1 MSYRTRQVLA
11 IFIVLV
17 IAFGWLITV
26 KGIGPID
33 SIKDRMSLGLDI
45 KGGVYVVMEADKK
58 DIKKM
63 DDDQLREVME
73 QTQTV
78 IENRINANGLGE
90 PTITIEGDNRLRVE
104 IPEVEDPEEA
114 IELIGATAKLQ
125 FMLADGT
132 VVLEGDNVKNAE
144 AGRDDQSTGYAVNLK
159 FDNEGANK
167 FGEAT
172 TKAYNGEVTSTM
184 EGVGNGAIAIVLDGN
199 IISAP
204 NVNEPILG
212 GKCTITGD
220 FTQEE
225 AQLLAAQINGGSLPI
240 TLNEVSSSV
249 QSASIGYK
257 ALEMSVY
264 AGLIGLLVILLLMLY
279 VYRGLG
285 LAADIALLL
294 YVVLILNIMAY
305 MGNVLTLPGIAGI
318 IVGIGMAV
326 DANVIIF
333 SRIREEIMLG
343 RTVRVAADTG
353 TKRAMTTIVD
363 SQITTLIAAV
373 ILYEIGTSAVKGF
386 AYTFMISIIVS
397 IFTAVVITQLY
408 VKLFAQTERFQTKQF
423 FGVREDNS
431 AVFALKKTLPFM
443 SKRKIFYCVSA
454 CILIIGLAFGLIR
467 GLNYGIDFTGGTMI
481 QMDMG
486 KQVKISE
493 VEKAIAK
500 YDLDPEIIYAGNDNS
515 QIVIRTIDS
524 LEKADRTKVI
534 DTINETFGTTDEDVL
549 AEEFFGP
556 SVGKELR
563 NNAILAIIIAAICMM
578 IYIRIRFSQWK
589 FGAASMMGVLHDV
602 LIVIS
607 FYAIFGIT
615 VNNPFIAGILT
626 VVGYSIN
633 DTIVIFDRVRE
644 NIRYMK
650 RGTLLETIDQ
660 SISQTFGRSLMTSI
674 TTIVVM
680 VPMVIMAG
688 SAIREFVFPLMV
700 GVIAGTYSSICVCS
714 PLYYE
719 LGKGQ
724 RTSEYQKQIKEAE
737 KKAKKKKKYIG
748 APKKEKVNKNDQVDV
763 KTPEMDEIAETPV
776 TEAVE
781 TPIES
786 APAEAKAPVEAE
798 AVEAE
803 SSDAVAVESTAAE
816 AAGEAAEAAKPIAN
830 NKANVNKKRSKRYV
844 KGNQKRD

>member
-26 KGIGPID
+26 KGIGPIE

-45 KGGVYVVMEADKK
+45 KGGVYVVMEADKN

-63 DDDQLREVME
+63 NDDELREVME

-90 PTITIEGDNRLRVE
+90 PTITIEGENRLRVE

-132 VVLEGDNVKNAE
+132 VVLEGDNVKDAE
-144 AGRDDQSTGYAVNLK
+144 AGRDDQSTGYAVNLR
-159 FDNEGANK
+159 FDSEGANK

-172 TKAYNGEVTSTM
+172 TKAFNGEVTSTM
-184 EGVGNGAIAIVLDGN
+184 DGVGSGAIAIMLDGN

-212 GKCTITGD
+212 GKCSITGD

-240 TLNEVSSSV
+240 TLNEVTSSV

-264 AGLIGLLVILLLMLY
+264 AGLIGLVLILLLMIF

-285 LAADIALLL
+285 MAADIALLL
-294 YVVLILNIMAY
+294 YVVLILNIMSY

-343 RTVRVAADTG
+343 RTVRVAAETG

-408 VKLFAQTERFQTKQF
+408 VKLFSQTESMQKKIF
-423 FGVREDNS
+423 FGVRADNS
-431 AVFALKKTLPFM
+431 AIFSLKKTLPFM
-443 SKRKIFYCVSA
+443 SKRKIFYCISA
-454 CILIIGLAFGLIR
+454 GVLIIGLAFGLVR

-493 VEKAIAK
+493 VEKAISK
-500 YDLDPEIIYAGNDNS
+500 YDLNPEIIYSGSDNS
-515 QIVIRTIDS
+515 QIVIRTIES
-524 LEKADRTKVI
+524 LEKAEREEVI
-534 DTINETFGTTDEDVL
+534 DSINETFGTTDDDVL
-549 AEEFFGP
+549 AQEFFGP

-578 IYIRIRFSQWK
+578 IYIRIRFRQWK
-589 FGAASMMGVLHDV
+589 FGAASMLGVLHDV

-615 VNNPFIAGILT
+615 VNNPFIAGVLT

-674 TTIVVM
+674 TTIIVM
-680 VPMVIMAG
+680 VPMVILAG
-688 SAIREFVFPLMV
+688 EAIREFVFPLMV

-719 LGKGQ
+719 LGRST

-748 APKKEKVNKNDQVDV
+748 APKKDKIDKKEDLKEDLK
-763 KTPEMDEIAETPV
+763 ETPV
-776 TEAVE
+776 NE
-781 TPIES
+781 TPIKETET
-786 APAEAKAPVEAE
+786 PIKEPVAEPVETAE
-798 AVEAE
+798 VAAENGDAAIESTEAE
-803 SSDAVAVESTAAE
+803 PI
-816 AAGEAAEAAKPIAN
+816 KPVAN

-844 KGNQKRD
+844 KGNQNRN

>member
-26 KGIGPID
+26 KGIGPIE

-45 KGGVYVVMEADKK
+45 KGGVYVVMEADKN

-63 DDDQLREVME
+63 NDDELREVME

-90 PTITIEGDNRLRVE
+90 PTITIEGENRLRVE

-132 VVLEGDNVKNAE
+132 VVLEGDNVKDAE
-144 AGRDDQSTGYAVNLK
+144 AGRDDQSTGYAVNLR
-159 FDNEGANK
+159 FDSEGANK

-172 TKAYNGEVTSTM
+172 TKAFNGEVTSTM
-184 EGVGNGAIAIVLDGN
+184 DGVGSGAIAIMLDGN

-212 GKCTITGD
+212 GKCSITGD

-240 TLNEVSSSV
+240 TLNEVTSSV

-264 AGLIGLLVILLLMLY
+264 AGLIGLVLILLLMIF

-294 YVVLILNIMAY
+294 YVVLILNIMSY

-343 RTVRVAADTG
+343 RTVRVAAETG

-408 VKLFAQTERFQTKQF
+408 VKLFSQTESMQKKIF
-423 FGVREDNS
+423 FGVRADNS
-431 AVFALKKTLPFM
+431 AIFSLKKTLPFM
-443 SKRKIFYCVSA
+443 SKRKIFYCISA
-454 CILIIGLAFGLIR
+454 GVLIIGLAFGLVR

-493 VEKAIAK
+493 VEKAISK
-500 YDLDPEIIYAGNDNS
+500 YDLNPEIIYSGSDNS
-515 QIVIRTIDS
+515 QIVIRTIES
-524 LEKADRTKVI
+524 LEKAEREEVI
-534 DTINETFGTTDEDVL
+534 DSINETFGTTDDDVL
-549 AEEFFGP
+549 AQEFFGP

-578 IYIRIRFSQWK
+578 IYIRIRFRQWK
-589 FGAASMMGVLHDV
+589 FGAASMLGVLHDV

-615 VNNPFIAGILT
+615 VNNPFIAGVLT
-626 VVGYSIN
+626 VVGYSFN

-674 TTIVVM
+674 TTIIVM
-680 VPMVIMAG
+680 VPMVILAG
-688 SAIREFVFPLMV
+688 EAIREFVFPLMV

-719 LGKGQ
+719 LGRST

-748 APKKEKVNKNDQVDV
+748 APKKDKIDKKEDLKEDLK
-763 KTPEMDEIAETPV
+763 ETPV
-776 TEAVE
+776 NE
-781 TPIES
+781 TPIKETETPIKEPVAEPVETAEVAAENGDAAIES
-786 APAEAKAPVEAE
+786 AEAE
-798 AVEAE
+798 PI
-803 SSDAVAVESTAAE
+803 
-816 AAGEAAEAAKPIAN
+816 KPVAN

-844 KGNQKRD
+844 KGNQNRN

>member
-1 MSYRTRQVLA
+1 MLQNRFYTRFLKIQLTPNYIA
-11 IFIVLV
+11 IS
-17 IAFGWLITV
+17 
-26 KGIGPID
+26 P
-33 SIKDRMSLGLDI
+33 
-45 KGGVYVVMEADKK
+45 
-58 DIKKM
+58 
-63 DDDQLREVME
+63 
-73 QTQTV
+73 
-78 IENRINANGLGE
+78 
-90 PTITIEGDNRLRVE
+90 ITIEGQNRLRVE

-132 VVLEGDNVKNAE
+132 VVLEGENVKEAE

-159 FDNEGANK
+159 FDREGADK

-172 TKAYNGEVTSTM
+172 TKAFNGQVTSTM
-184 EGVGNGAIAIVLDGN
+184 DGVGNGAIAIVLDGN

-212 GKCTITGD
+212 GRSSITGD
-220 FTQEE
+220 FTLEE
-225 AQLLAAQINGGSLPI
+225 AQLLAAQINGGALPI
-240 TLNEVSSSV
+240 TLHEVTSSV
-249 QSASIGYK
+249 QSATIGYK

-264 AGLIGLLVILLLMLY
+264 AGLIGLLLILLLMLY

-285 LAADIALLL
+285 FAADLALLL
-294 YVVLILNIMAY
+294 YVVLILNIMSY

-318 IVGIGMAV
+318 IVGIGIAV

-343 RTVRVAADTG
+343 RTVRVASETG
-353 TKRAMTTIVD
+353 TKRAMTTIID

-408 VKLFAQTERFQTKQF
+408 VKLFAQTERFQKKTF
-423 FGVREDNS
+423 FGVRNDNT

-443 SKRKIFYCVSA
+443 SKRKIFYCISA
-454 CILIIGLAFGLIR
+454 GILIIGLGFGVVR

-500 YDLDPEIIYAGNDNS
+500 YNLDPEIIYAGSDNT
-515 QIVIRTIDS
+515 QIVIRTIES
-524 LEKADRTKVI
+524 LEKADRAKVI
-534 DTINETFGTTDEDVL
+534 DTMNETFGTTDEDVL

-578 IYIRIRFSQWK
+578 IYIRIRFRQWK
-589 FGAASMMGVLHDV
+589 FGGASMLGVLHDV
-602 LIVIS
+602 MIVIS

-650 RGTLLETIDQ
+650 RGTLMETIDQ

-674 TTIVVM
+674 TTIIVM

-688 SAIREFVFPLMV
+688 EAIREFVFPLMV

-719 LGKGQ
+719 LGRGD
-724 RTSEYQKQIKEAE
+724 RTTEYQKQIREAE
-737 KKAKKKKKYIG
+737 KKAKKKAKSGKKYVG
-748 APKKEKVNKNDQVDV
+748 AAKKNDTKKDQTLETKALETETEVMEPVETAEAQV
-763 KTPEMDEIAETPV
+763 TEQAPELIEAAETA
-776 TEAVE
+776 TEAAE
-781 TPIES
+781 T
-786 APAEAKAPVEAE
+786 APE

-803 SSDAVAVESTAAE
+803 AAETAAE
-816 AAGEAAEAAKPIAN
+816 AEAPVAN

-844 KGNQKRD
+844 KGNQNRK

>member
-1 MSYRTRQVLA
+1 MYISEERMSYRVRQILA
-11 IFIVLV
+11 IIIVL
-17 IAFGWLITV
+17 ITAFGWLITV
-26 KGIGPID
+26 NGIGAID
-33 SIKDRMSLGLDI
+33 PIKDRMSLGLDI

-58 DIKKM
+58 EIKNLS
-63 DDDQLREVME
+63 DDELRQAME

-90 PTITIEGDNRLRVE
+90 PTITIEGQNRLRVE

-132 VVLEGDNVKNAE
+132 VVLEGENVKNAE

-172 TKAYNGEVTSTM
+172 TKAFNGEVTSTM

-212 GKCTITGD
+212 GRCSITGD
-220 FTQEE
+220 FTLDE
-225 AQLLAAQINGGSLPI
+225 AQLLAAQINGGALPI
-240 TLNEVSSSV
+240 TLHEVTSSV
-249 QSASIGYK
+249 QSATIGYK

-264 AGLIGLLVILLLMLY
+264 AGLIGLLLIMLLMLY

-285 LAADIALLL
+285 FAADLALML
-294 YVVLILNIMAY
+294 YVVLILNIMSY

-343 RTVRVAADTG
+343 RTVRVASETG

-408 VKLFAQTERFQTKQF
+408 VKLFAQTERFQKKTF
-423 FGVREDNS
+423 FGVRKDNT

-443 SKRKIFYCVSA
+443 SKRKVFYCISA
-454 CILIIGLAFGLIR
+454 GILIIGLAFGLIR

-493 VEKAIAK
+493 VEKAISK
-500 YDLDPEIIYAGNDNS
+500 YDLNPEIIYAGSDNT
-515 QIVIRTIDS
+515 QIVIRTIES
-524 LEKADRTKVI
+524 LEKAERAEVI
-534 DTINETFGTTDEDVL
+534 DAINETFGTTDEDVL
-549 AEEFFGP
+549 SEEFFGP

-578 IYIRIRFSQWK
+578 IYIRIRFRQWK
-589 FGAASMMGVLHDV
+589 FGMASMLGVLHDV

-674 TTIVVM
+674 TTIIVM

-688 SAIREFVFPLMV
+688 DAIREFVFPLMC

-714 PLYYE
+714 PIYFE
-719 LGKGQ
+719 LGRSD
-724 RTSEYQKQIKEAE
+724 RTSEYQKQIREAE
-737 KKAKKKKKYIG
+737 KKAKKKAKSGKKYVG
-748 APKKEKVNKNDQVDV
+748 AVKKNDTKEDQVLETKALEEDV
-763 KTPEMDEIAETPV
+763 LEPVETAEEQILDQTPEISAE
-776 TEAVE
+776 VE
-781 TPIES
+781 T
-786 APAEAKAPVEAE
+786 AE
-798 AVEAE
+798 AVESAE
-803 SSDAVAVESTAAE
+803 TDAV
-816 AAGEAAEAAKPIAN
+816 EAAEEAPVAN

-844 KGNQKRD
+844 KGNQNK

>member
-1 MSYRTRQVLA
+1 MSYRVRQVLA
-11 IFIVLV
+11 ILIVLIV
-17 IAFGWLITV
+17 AFGWLITV

-45 KGGVYVVMEADKK
+45 KGGVYVVMEADKN
-58 DIKKM
+58 DIAKYS
-63 DDDQLREVME
+63 DDELREVME

-90 PTITIEGDNRLRVE
+90 PTITIEGKNRLRVE

-132 VVLEGDNVKNAE
+132 VVLEGENVKNAE

-159 FDNEGANK
+159 FDSKGADK

-184 EGVGNGAIAIVLDGN
+184 DGVGSGAIAIVLDGN

-212 GKCTITGD
+212 GRCSITGD

-240 TLNEVSSSV
+240 TLTEVTSSV

-264 AGLIGLLVILLLMLY
+264 AGLIGLLLILLLMLY

-343 RTVRVAADTG
+343 RTVRVATDTG
-353 TKRAMTTIVD
+353 SKRAMTTIVD

-386 AYTFMISIIVS
+386 AYTFMISIIIS
-397 IFTAVVITQLY
+397 IFTAVFITQLY
-408 VKLFAQTERFQTKQF
+408 VKLFADTERFQKKTF
-423 FGVREDNS
+423 FGVRENNT
-431 AVFALKKTLPFM
+431 AVFALKRVLPVM
-443 SKRKIFYCVSA
+443 SKRQIFYCISA
-454 CILIIGLAFGLIR
+454 GILIIGLAFGLIR

-493 VEKAIAK
+493 VEKTLAPFN
-500 YDLDPEIIYAGNDNS
+500 LDPEIIYAGSDNS
-515 QIVIRTIDS
+515 QIVIRTIES
-524 LEKADRTKVI
+524 LEKAERAEVI
-534 DTINETFGTTDEDVL
+534 DAINEEFGTTDEDVL

-578 IYIRIRFSQWK
+578 IYIRIRFRQWK
-589 FGAASMMGVLHDV
+589 FGGASMLGVLHDI

-633 DTIVIFDRVRE
+633 DTIVIFDRIRE

-650 RGTLLETIDQ
+650 RGTLMETIDQ

-674 TTIVVM
+674 TTIIVM

-714 PLYYE
+714 PIYYE
-719 LGKGQ
+719 LGRGG
-724 RTSEYQKQIKEAE
+724 RTSEYQKQIREAE
-737 KKAKKKKKYIG
+737 KKAKKKGKKAYPG
-748 APKKEKVNKNDQVDV
+748 LPKKTTVKKSKAEDAKVLENEVLEPMV
-763 KTPEMDEIAETPV
+763 EEPIVEAEAKALE

-781 TPIES
+781 AVETAE
-786 APAEAKAPVEAE
+786 PAVEAVEAVEAE
-798 AVEAE
+798 AVEA
-803 SSDAVAVESTAAE
+803 AE
-816 AAGEAAEAAKPIAN
+816 APEPKAPVAN

-844 KGNQKRD
+844 KGNQNN

>member
-1 MSYRTRQVLA
+1 MSYTVRKVLA
-11 IFIVLV
+11 IIIVLI
-17 IAFGWLITV
+17 IAFGWLVTV
-26 KGIGPID
+26 NGVGPID

-45 KGGVYVVMEADKK
+45 KGGVYVIMEADKN
-58 DIKKM
+58 DIKKYS
-63 DDDQLREVME
+63 DDELREVME

-90 PTITIEGDNRLRVE
+90 PTITIEGQNRLRVE
-104 IPEVEDPEEA
+104 IPEVDDPEEA

-159 FDNEGANK
+159 FDNVGADK

-172 TKAYNGEVTSTM
+172 TKAFNGGVTSTM
-184 EGVGNGAIAIVLDGN
+184 QGVGSGAIAIVLDGN

-212 GKCTITGD
+212 GRCSITGD
-220 FTQEE
+220 FSQEE

-240 TLNEVSSSV
+240 TLHEVTSSV

-264 AGLIGLLVILLLMLY
+264 AGLIGLLCILILMLY

-294 YVVLILNIMAY
+294 YVVLILNIMSY

-408 VKLFAQTERFQTKQF
+408 VKLFAQTERFQKKTF
-423 FGVREDNS
+423 FGVRNDNS

-443 SKRKIFYCVSA
+443 SKRKIFYCISA
-454 CILIIGLAFGLIR
+454 GVLIIGLAFGLVR

-481 QMDMG
+481 QIDMG

-493 VEKAIAK
+493 VEKAISQ
-500 YDLDPEIIYAGNDNS
+500 YDLDPEVIYAGSDNS
-515 QIVIRTIDS
+515 QIIIRTIQS
-524 LEKADRTKVI
+524 LKKAERAEVI
-534 DTINETFGTTDEDVL
+534 NSINEQFGTTDEDLL

-578 IYIRIRFSQWK
+578 IYIRIRFRQWK

-602 LIVIS
+602 LIVIA

-650 RGTLLETIDQ
+650 RGTLMETIDQ

-674 TTIVVM
+674 TTIIVM

-688 SAIREFVFPLMV
+688 EAIREFVFPLMV

-719 LGKGQ
+719 LGRGD
-724 RTSEYQKQIKEAE
+724 RTSEYQKQVREAE
-737 KKAKKKKKYIG
+737 KRAQKKKKYVG
-748 APKKEKVNKNDQVDV
+748 APKKEKKQDQIETKAIENEAPVNDIPKV
-763 KTPEMDEIAETPV
+763 ETPV
-776 TEAVE
+776 VE
-781 TPIES
+781 TPPVE
-786 APAEAKAPVEAE
+786 APVETAAEAPVEGPVAEAEPAKAPV
-798 AVEAE
+798 
-803 SSDAVAVESTAAE
+803 
-816 AAGEAAEAAKPIAN
+816 AN
-830 NKANVNKKRSKRYV
+830 NKENVNKKRSKRYV
-844 KGNQKRD
+844 KGNQN

>member
-26 KGIGPID
+26 KGIGPIE

-45 KGGVYVVMEADKK
+45 KGGVYVVMEADKN

-63 DDDQLREVME
+63 NDDELREVME

-90 PTITIEGDNRLRVE
+90 PTITIEGENRLRVE

-132 VVLEGDNVKNAE
+132 VVLEGDNVKDAE
-144 AGRDDQSTGYAVNLK
+144 AGRDDQSTGYAVNLR
-159 FDNEGANK
+159 FDSEGANK

-172 TKAYNGEVTSTM
+172 TKAFNGEVTSTM
-184 EGVGNGAIAIVLDGN
+184 DGVGSGAIAIMLDGN

-212 GKCTITGD
+212 GKCSITGD

-240 TLNEVSSSV
+240 TLNEVTSSV

-264 AGLIGLLVILLLMLY
+264 AGLIGLVLILLLMIF

-294 YVVLILNIMAY
+294 YVVLILNIMSY

-343 RTVRVAADTG
+343 RTVRVAAETG

-408 VKLFAQTERFQTKQF
+408 VKLFSQTESMQKKIF
-423 FGVREDNS
+423 FGVRADNS
-431 AVFALKKTLPFM
+431 AIFSLKKTLPFM
-443 SKRKIFYCVSA
+443 SKRKIFYCISA
-454 CILIIGLAFGLIR
+454 GVLIIGLAFGLVR

-493 VEKAIAK
+493 VEKAISK
-500 YDLDPEIIYAGNDNS
+500 YDLNPEIIYSGSDNS
-515 QIVIRTIDS
+515 QIVIRTIES
-524 LEKADRTKVI
+524 LEKAEREEVI
-534 DTINETFGTTDEDVL
+534 DSINETFGTTDDDVL
-549 AEEFFGP
+549 AQEFFGP

-578 IYIRIRFSQWK
+578 IYIRIRFRQWK
-589 FGAASMMGVLHDV
+589 FGAASMLGVLHDV

-615 VNNPFIAGILT
+615 VNNPFIAGVLT

-674 TTIVVM
+674 TTIIVM
-680 VPMVIMAG
+680 VPMVILAG
-688 SAIREFVFPLMV
+688 EAIREFVFPLMV

-719 LGKGQ
+719 LGRST

-748 APKKEKVNKNDQVDV
+748 APKKDKIDKKEDLKEDLK
-763 KTPEMDEIAETPV
+763 ETPV
-776 TEAVE
+776 NE
-781 TPIES
+781 TPIKETETPIKEPVAEPVETAEVAAENGDAAIES
-786 APAEAKAPVEAE
+786 AEAE
-798 AVEAE
+798 PI
-803 SSDAVAVESTAAE
+803 
-816 AAGEAAEAAKPIAN
+816 KPVAN

-844 KGNQKRD
+844 KGNQNRN